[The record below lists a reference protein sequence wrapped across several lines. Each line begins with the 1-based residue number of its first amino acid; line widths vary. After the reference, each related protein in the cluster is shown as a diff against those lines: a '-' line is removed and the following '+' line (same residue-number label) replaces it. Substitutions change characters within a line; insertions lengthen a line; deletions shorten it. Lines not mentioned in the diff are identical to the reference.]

1 MPPLLLT
8 MNQRRYFMEIRIESP
23 EVIGQQDY
31 KPTAIDNVFVNKSK
45 QTVCIVGFDE
55 AMVLSVKDQVK

>member
-1 MPPLLLT
+1 
-8 MNQRRYFMEIRIESP
+8 MEIKTESP

-31 KPTAIDNVFVNKSK
+31 QPTAIDNVFVNQSK

-55 AMVLSVKDQVK
+55 AMVLRVKDQVK

>member
-1 MPPLLLT
+1 
-8 MNQRRYFMEIRIESP
+8 MEIKTESP

-31 KPTAIDNVFVNKSK
+31 QPTAIDNVFVNQSK

-55 AMVLSVKDQVK
+55 AMVLSVKDHPK